1 MVWIILKVYRRFGE
15 GLLKPTFFPALIFK
29 LAAGI
34 MLGVVFRYYYST
46 GDTWSLFSEAVTF
59 AEFGYSAPV
68 SFLKALFLND
78 YSPALESSLIYLDQP
93 RALLAAKIISL
104 LSLITYNHYWLASL
118 YLSLFSF
125 VSFWLLAR
133 KLVAYFPKT
142 KWATVVAFLFVPSV
156 IFWSSGVSKES
167 LVMGGLC
174 GSLALLLPFLV
185 KNDKLK
191 PGHWILITLGLLLV
205 TFIKYYYAAVLIP
218 ILIGVSTVG
227 SLQWALWKKALATF
241 GLLFILLLVASWMHP
256 NLHLNRLFSVV
267 VENGQQMIANAPGT
281 GHIMFHN
288 LTPELGSVAMNF
300 PLAVFSG
307 LFRPTLIEA
316 KTVFQLWTGLENAL
330 LMVLAL
336 GQLIRWKKIN
346 HTILLWAVILFI
358 LLLAGFM
365 ALAAPNFG
373 TLVRYRIGFWPFF
386 IYLILAHNPWL
397 KSWRRFA
404 Q

>member
-1 MVWIILKVYRRFGE
+1 MVWIIVKVYKRFGE
-15 GLLKPTFFPALIFK
+15 GQLKPIFFPALIFK
-29 LAAGI
+29 LLAGI
-34 MLGVVFRYYYST
+34 MLGVVFRYYYGT
-46 GDTWSLFSEAVTF
+46 GDTWSLFSEAATF
-59 AEFGYSAPV
+59 AEHGYAAPV

-78 YSPALESSLIYLDQP
+78 FSPKLESSLIYLDQP
-93 RALLAAKIISL
+93 RALLAAKLISL
-104 LSLITYNHYWLASL
+104 LNLITYNHYWLVSL

-142 KWATVVAFLFVPSV
+142 KWATTMAFLFFPSV

-191 PGHWILITLGLLLV
+191 VGHWILVTLGLLLV

-218 ILIGVSTVG
+218 ILIGVCTMG
-227 SLQWALWKKALATF
+227 GMQWALWKRALATF
-241 GLLFILLLVASWMHP
+241 GLLFILLLVASWLHP
-256 NLHLNRLFSVV
+256 NLHLNRLLSVV

-281 GHIMFHN
+281 GHIVFYN
-288 LTPELGSVAMNF
+288 LTPEFSSVVMNF
-300 PLAVFSG
+300 PLAAFSG
-307 LFRPTLIEA
+307 LFRPTLMEA
-316 KTVFQLWTGLENAL
+316 KTVFQLFTGLENAL

-336 GQLIRWKKIN
+336 GQLIRWKKID
-346 HTILLWAVILFI
+346 HTILLWALILFI
-358 LLLAGFM
+358 VLLAGFM
-365 ALAAPNFG
+365 AIAAPNFG
-373 TLVRYRIGFWPFF
+373 TLVRYKIGFWPFF
-386 IYLILAHNPWL
+386 IYLILTHNPWL
-397 KSWRRFA
+397 KSWWRFA